1 MRTSLHRDSQAEQ
14 SSLLFGPFQVVRN
27 LTEMIQQQ
35 SLGWSARP
43 MEKWTGLSMLQV
55 NSYAGI
61 KRENRVGQML
71 RQHGASYRSLEKKR
85 ARSFL
90 QTGSSL
96 RALPK
101 LPDSWDWSDVN
112 GRSFLEP
119 VMDQS
124 ECGSCYV
131 ASAMR
136 MLTARHKINQNDTN
150 VLPWHPGRDATVFLH
165 SPPLPRTLAQRQRD
179 T

>member
-1 MRTSLHRDSQAEQ
+1 
-14 SSLLFGPFQVVRN
+14 
-27 LTEMIQQQ
+27 
-35 SLGWSARP
+35 

-71 RQHGASYRSLEKKR
+71 RQHGAKLKPY
-85 ARSFL
+85 RSFL

-96 RALPK
+96 RAKPK

-150 VLPWHPGRDATVFLH
+150 ALPWHPGSNNSLPPLP
-165 SPPLPRTLAQRQRD
+165 SPPLPAQRQSD